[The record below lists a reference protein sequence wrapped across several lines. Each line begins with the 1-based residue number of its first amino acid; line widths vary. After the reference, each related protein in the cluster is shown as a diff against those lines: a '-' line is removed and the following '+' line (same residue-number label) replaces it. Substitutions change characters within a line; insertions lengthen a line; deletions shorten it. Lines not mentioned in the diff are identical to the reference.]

1 MPEVGTG
8 RRQVTRSKR
17 VVCETCEEFEMGKSY
32 RGASATD
39 GEFEYVDVDLPD
51 KCPVCGAEL
60 IVETEGR
67 EAA

>member
-1 MPEVGTG
+1 MTEVGTG

-39 GEFEYVDVDLPD
+39 GELEYADVDLPEE
-51 KCPVCGAEL
+51 CPVCESRL
-60 IVETEGR
+60 IVTTGGR
-67 EAA
+67 GLS